1 MPDHRHRHERRR
13 SGAALVLST
22 LAFVVALSS
31 TADARRLLGSLDIR
45 NGSLRGI
52 DIHRSTIPL
61 NRLQQNVRVAILRH
75 AARGPRGATGPAGPA
90 GAIDLGRIHV
100 RAAASSSIASTAS
113 ASRTASCATGE
124 KAISGGLTSSQNSA
138 PNLVESSPNAAGTGW
153 TVTVH
158 NASGGSVDIV
168 PVAVC
173 VAP

>member
-1 MPDHRHRHERRR
+1 M
-13 SGAALVLST
+13 
-22 LAFVVALSS
+22 ALSS
-31 TADARRLLGSLDIR
+31 TAEARRLIGTLDIR
-45 NGSLRGI
+45 NGSIRGV

-61 NRLQQNVRVAILRH
+61 SRLQLGVRLAILRH
-75 AARGPRGATGPAGPA
+75 AARGPAGPAGPA
-90 GAIDLGRIHV
+90 GAIDLGRIHT

-124 KAISGGLTSSQNSA
+124 KAISGGLTSSQNAA